1 MLNKAIIRDVKLSDL
16 DDLIGL
22 CQQHAQFELSE
33 YNPAGKKQRLE
44 EHLFAEGATVQALV
58 VVLDRHLIGYSTFIP
73 QFSTWDAQ
81 YYLYLDCL
89 FLNEQSRG
97 RGLGEEMIEAIKQR
111 ARQLECRLIQWQTP
125 EFNTRAIKFYQRIGA
140 TAKCKQRFFL
150 SLEN

>member
-1 MLNKAIIRDVKLSDL
+1 MLNKAIIRDAKLSDL

-22 CQQHAQFELSE
+22 CQQHAQFELSA

-44 EHLFAEGATVQALV
+44 EHLFAAGSTVQALV
-58 VVLDRHLIGYSTFIP
+58 VELDRQLIGYATFIP

-89 FLNEQSRG
+89 FLNDKSRG
-97 RGLGEEMIEAIKQR
+97 KGLGEELIEAIKQR
-111 ARQLECRLIQWQTP
+111 ARLLECRLIQWQTP

-140 TAKCKQRFFL
+140 TAKSKQRFFL